1 MRFSKKIVISLLVL
15 LVIFTAAA
23 LYAFIKT
30 GTEPVVLIGSVYGA
44 VTGEWWMLSSLRKS
58 EERKKKDE

>member
-1 MRFSKKIVISLLVL
+1 MRFSKKIVILIFVL

-30 GTEPVVLIGSVYGA
+30 GSEPAVLIGSVFGA
-44 VTGEWWMLSSLRKS
+44 ATGEWWMLSSIRKTK
-58 EERKKKDE
+58 ERNKKND